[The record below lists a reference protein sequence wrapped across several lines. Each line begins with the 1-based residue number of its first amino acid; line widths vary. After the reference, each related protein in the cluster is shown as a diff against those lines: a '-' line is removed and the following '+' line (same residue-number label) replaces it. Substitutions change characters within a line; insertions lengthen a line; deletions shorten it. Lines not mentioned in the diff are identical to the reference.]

1 VSIAVASSRAYVNAG
16 QEAERAG
23 HPVEARE
30 HFEAA
35 LYALSAGEARDLA
48 AKLLRWVAWTHTTV
62 GDPQAALDC
71 LDAAEAVATAM
82 GDDGALASALNIR
95 AGTLFSLGEL
105 DEAEAIFERVRA
117 LAVRVGARKLEAIA
131 QQNLGNVAS
140 IRGDGILALGHFKA
154 SLANFEALGE
164 TSRVGPLLNNIGR
177 LQADLLE
184 DSEAVQTL
192 GRARDLCIQQ
202 GDRHH
207 LMIVEANRA
216 RVMLRTGE
224 AVDALRT
231 AVAAQEIART
241 SGDDRWLGDILLV
254 SGAAH
259 LRLGN
264 FETALGF
271 LDQAAEVARS
281 REDPKLM
288 ADVVLEQAR
297 GFRVVGR
304 NRDTLL
310 RLNEARALF
319 ERLKARRDLANVAER
334 QAELESAFLQIV
346 REWGE
351 SIESKDSYTQGHCS
365 RVADYACLLAEAA
378 DFSSQEMLWFRMGAL
393 LHDVGKVSVPLE
405 ILTKPGKL
413 DDTEWSIMSMH
424 PMYGVSLLEGVEFP
438 WDVRPMIRHHHE
450 RWDGSGYPD
459 KLAGDAIPLEA
470 RILTIADVYDA
481 LTTTRSYRAA
491 FTHEQAMAVLSSEIG
506 KTVDPELFP
515 VFAEAIVPVV
525 STPVLVETPPG
536 PLALPEAAPPVATP
550 SQRPVRVFHPRATA
564 RAPRVI
570 AVA

>member
-1 VSIAVASSRAYVNAG
+1 
-16 QEAERAG
+16 
-23 HPVEARE
+23 
-30 HFEAA
+30 
-35 LYALSAGEARDLA
+35 
-48 AKLLRWVAWTHTTV
+48 
-62 GDPQAALDC
+62 
-71 LDAAEAVATAM
+71 
-82 GDDGALASALNIR
+82 
-95 AGTLFSLGEL
+95 LFSLGEL
-105 DEAEAIFERVRA
+105 DAAEELFERVRS
-117 LAVRVGARKLEAIA
+117 LAVRVGAKKLEAIA
-131 QQNLGNVAS
+131 EQNLGNVAS
-140 IRGDGILALGHFKA
+140 IRGDGVLALGRFKA

-164 TSRVGPLLNNIGR
+164 RSYVGPLLNNIGR

-184 DSEAVQTL
+184 DDEAARTL
-192 GRARDLCIQQ
+192 GRARELCLEQN
-202 GDRHH
+202 DRHH
-207 LMIVEANRA
+207 LIIVEANRA
-216 RVMLRTGE
+216 RVMLRVGE
-224 AVDALRT
+224 AHAALRT
-231 AVAAQEIART
+231 AVEAQEIARV

-264 FETALGF
+264 ADAALGF
-271 LDQAAEVARS
+271 LDRASEVARS
-281 REDPKLM
+281 REDMKLM

-297 GFRVVGR
+297 GLRAVGR

-334 QAELESAFLQIV
+334 QSELESAFLQIV

-378 DFSSQEMLWFRMGAL
+378 GFAPQEMLWFRMGAL

-405 ILTKPGKL
+405 ILTKPGRL
-413 DDTEWSIMSMH
+413 DEAEWGVMSLH
-424 PMYGVSLLEGVEFP
+424 PVFGVGLLEGVEFP

-459 KLAGDAIPLEA
+459 KIGGTDIPLEA

-491 FTHEQAMAVLSSEIG
+491 FPHDKAMEILTSEVG
-506 KTVDPELFP
+506 KTVDPTLFP
-515 VFAEAIVPVV
+515 VFVDAI
-525 STPVLVETPPG
+525 G
-536 PLALPEAAPPVATP
+536 PAVMAD
-550 SQRPVRVFHPRATA
+550 SRPIHEHTERRSASRRRGERRRSRERRKV
-564 RAPRVI
+564 

>member
-1 VSIAVASSRAYVNAG
+1 VSIAVVSSRAYVEAG

-23 HPVEARE
+23 HPAEARE

-35 LYALSAGEARDLA
+35 LYALSAEEARDLA

-71 LDAAEAVATAM
+71 LDAAEAVAIAM

-95 AGTLFSLGEL
+95 AGTLFSLGDL
-105 DEAEAIFERVRA
+105 DEAEAIFERVRS

-131 QQNLGNVAS
+131 EQNLGNVAS
-140 IRGDGILALGHFKA
+140 IRGDGILALGRFKA
-154 SLANFEALGE
+154 SLAHFEALGE

-184 DSEAVQTL
+184 DAEAARTL
-192 GRARDLCIQQ
+192 GRARELCIEQ

-207 LMIVEANRA
+207 LIIVEANRA
-216 RVMLRTGE
+216 RVLLRSGE
-224 AVDALRT
+224 ALDALRT
-231 AVAAQEIART
+231 ANAAQEIASG

-264 FETALGF
+264 SEMALGF
-271 LDQAAEVARS
+271 LDRAAEVARA
-281 REDPKLM
+281 REDAKLM

-297 GFRVVGR
+297 GLRLVGR

-334 QAELESAFLQIV
+334 QEELETAFLQIV

-378 DFSSQEMLWFRMGAL
+378 GFSAQEMLWFRMGAL

-413 DDTEWSIMSMH
+413 DDAEWSVMSLH
-424 PMYGVSLLEGVEFP
+424 PVYGVDLLQGVEFP

-459 KLAGDAIPLEA
+459 KLAGDGIPLEA

-491 FTHEQAMAVLSSEIG
+491 FTHEKAMEILSSEVG
-506 KTVDPELFP
+506 KTVDPQLFG
-515 VFAEAIVPVV
+515 VFTTAIVPAAVR
-525 STPVLVETPPG
+525 TPQL
-536 PLALPEAAPPVATP
+536 VATP
-550 SQRPVRVFHPRATA
+550 AATPEGPLVASAPRRPLRVFHPRGSAG
-564 RAPRVI
+564 APPVV

>member
-1 VSIAVASSRAYVNAG
+1 MSPDTDPRARVGAG
-16 QEAERAG
+16 EEAERAG
-23 HPVEARE
+23 HPIEARG
-30 HFEAA
+30 HYEAA
-35 LYALSAGEARDLA
+35 LYMLTGEEAHDLA
-48 AKLLRWVAWTHTTV
+48 AKLLRWVARTHANL
-62 GDPQAALDC
+62 GDPQAALDS
-71 LDAAEAVATAM
+71 LEAAEAVAVATR
-82 GDDGALASALNIR
+82 DDQALASVLNMR
-95 AGTLFSLGEL
+95 AGTLFGLGEL
-105 DEAEAIFERVRA
+105 DQAEELFERVRA
-117 LAVRVGARKLEAIA
+117 FAVSVGARKLQAIA
-131 QQNLGNVAS
+131 EQNLGNVAS
-140 IRGDGILALGHFKA
+140 IRGDGVLALGRFKA

-164 TSRVGPLLNNIGR
+164 RSYVGPLLNNIGR
-177 LQADLLE
+177 LQAELLE
-184 DSEAVQTL
+184 DAEAVVTL
-192 GRARDLCIQQ
+192 GRARELCLEQ

-207 LMIVEANRA
+207 LIIVEANRA
-216 RVMLRTGE
+216 RVMLRAGE
-224 AVDALRT
+224 AHAALHT
-231 AVAAQEIART
+231 ATEAQEIARAC
-241 SGDDRWLGDILLV
+241 GDDRWLGDILLV

-264 FETALGF
+264 ADAALGF
-271 LDQAAEVARS
+271 LDRASEIARS

-297 GFRVVGR
+297 GLRVVGR

-319 ERLKARRDLANVAER
+319 ERLKARHDLANVAER

-365 RVADYACLLAEAA
+365 RVADYACALAEAA
-378 DFSSQEMLWFRMGAL
+378 GFSAQEMLWFRMGAL

-413 DDTEWSIMSMH
+413 DDSEWSVMSLH
-424 PMYGVSLLEGVEFP
+424 PVFGIDLLEGVEFP

-459 KLAGDAIPLEA
+459 KLAGQGIPLEA

-491 FTHEQAMAVLSSEIG
+491 FTHEKAMEILASEVG
-506 KTVDPELFP
+506 KTVDPQLFP
-515 VFAEAIVPVV
+515 VFEGAIVP
-525 STPVLVETPPG
+525 PPALTRPRLEGDSGHG
-536 PLALPEAAPPVATP
+536 PEERRESARRRGERRKAAERRKAK
-550 SQRPVRVFHPRATA
+550 A
-564 RAPRVI
+564 

>member
-1 VSIAVASSRAYVNAG
+1 MSPARDPRVRVGAG

-23 HPVEARE
+23 RPIEARN
-30 HFEAA
+30 HYEAA
-35 LYALSAGEARDLA
+35 LYLLDADAASELA
-48 AKLLRWVAWTHTTV
+48 AKLLRWVAWTHANV
-62 GDPQAALDC
+62 GDPQAAIDC
-71 LDAAEAVATAM
+71 LEAAEAVALAM
-82 GDDGALASALNIR
+82 RDDLALASVLNTR

-105 DEAEAIFERVRA
+105 DQAEQLFERVRA

-131 QQNLGNVAS
+131 EQNLGNVAS
-140 IRGDGILALGHFKA
+140 IRGDGVLALGRFKA

-164 TSRVGPLLNNIGR
+164 RSYVGPLLNNIGR

-184 DSEAVQTL
+184 DDEAVRTL
-192 GRARDLCIQQ
+192 GRARELCLEQ

-207 LMIVEANRA
+207 LIIVEANRA
-216 RVMLRTGE
+216 RVMLRAGE
-224 AVDALRT
+224 THAALRT
-231 AVAAQEIART
+231 AAEAQEIARA

-264 FETALGF
+264 ADAALGF
-271 LDQAAEVARS
+271 LDRASEVARA
-281 REDPKLM
+281 REDMKLM

-297 GFRVVGR
+297 GLRVVGR

-310 RLNEARALF
+310 RLNEARGLF
-319 ERLKARRDLANVAER
+319 ERLRARRDLANVAER
-334 QAELESAFLQIV
+334 QAELESAFLEIV

-365 RVADYACLLAEAA
+365 RVADYACMLAEAA
-378 DFSSQEMLWFRMGAL
+378 GFSAQEMLWFRMGAL

-413 DDTEWSIMSMH
+413 DDTEWSVMSLH
-424 PMYGVSLLEGVEFP
+424 PVFGVDLLEGVEFP

-459 KLAGDAIPLEA
+459 KLAGNGIPLEA

-491 FTHEQAMAVLSSEIG
+491 FTHEKAMEIIGSEVG
-506 KTVDPELFP
+506 KTVDPTLFP
-515 VFAEAIVPVV
+515 LFANAIVPA
-525 STPVLVETPPG
+525 TIG
-536 PLALPEAAPPVATP
+536 MPLAAPLAMSAAARRT
-550 SQRPVRVFHPRATA
+550 RAVGA
-564 RAPRVI
+564 RAGRRRGGPAQERVTAAI
-570 AVA
+570 